1 LFSCVL
7 ICVCVIVESESR
19 FIVNDVF
26 YYSSY
31 TPASST
37 FVVAS
42 VGSGQANRSTASRSV
57 SLCWPS
63 LEGATP
69 DTRDTSCRRC
79 CTPRRENG
87 RRLPQDARPRGRHH
101 WMEGMD
107 AAGRPGRRR
116 ELPPGRPLCHPHG
129 SPSEDAPTTMGCQ
142 MMPDLAIHRTTLRPC
157 PKSMVAAGDGTGT
170 ATACALDLDGDH
182 RCSSEGE
189 SDTVAAEIIRWF
201 RGERAGR
208 GGEAGGGL
216 RQRRLRRASERD
228 ERFFLCCGERGSPG
242 LL

>member
-1 LFSCVL
+1 
-7 ICVCVIVESESR
+7 
-19 FIVNDVF
+19 
-26 YYSSY
+26 
-31 TPASST
+31 
-37 FVVAS
+37 
-42 VGSGQANRSTASRSV
+42 
-57 SLCWPS
+57 
-63 LEGATP
+63 
-69 DTRDTSCRRC
+69 
-79 CTPRRENG
+79 
-87 RRLPQDARPRGRHH
+87 
-101 WMEGMD
+101 
-107 AAGRPGRRR
+107 
-116 ELPPGRPLCHPHG
+116 
-129 SPSEDAPTTMGCQ
+129 